1 MCMMRSY
8 MNIRDYLVILIPSRD
23 GRAFVDTVAALCLA
37 AASLKKEPL
46 IVCCDGLTYWDA
58 RNNVMLKLRRT
69 LKDFNIEVEGGDIRG
84 IWCDNDILIQESVA
98 SLAMEMRAADI
109 RGANILGNYKTT
121 WGAGR
126 LANTIMFPNSDGT
139 YRNATDSELDEI
151 LLPDGHIPKGMVG
164 GLGFYYGR
172 IPFDYEY
179 HIEGI
184 YKTEDIVFFL
194 NNDIRPEYVPIKLL
208 HSKQVFL

>member
-58 RNNVMLKLRRT
+58 RNNVIAKLARHLKN
-69 LKDFNIEVEGGDIRG
+69 FNIKHENIIRAL
-84 IWCDNDILIQESVA
+84 WVDNDILIQESVDM
-98 SLAMEMRAADI
+98 LTMHIVWADTNDC
-109 RGANILGNYKTT
+109 NIVANYKTT
-121 WGAGR
+121 WGPGQV
-126 LANTIMFPNSDGT
+126 ANTIMFSNQDGTGT
-139 YRNATDSELDEI
+139 YRNVTDEELEGLSDRTPQI
-151 LLPDGHIPKGMVG
+151 GMVG
-164 GLGFYYGR
+164 GLGFYYGNV
-172 IPFDYEY
+172 PLDYEY
-179 HIEGI
+179 RI
-184 YKTEDIVFFL
+184 YPPYMTEDICFYCDNKVYL
-194 NNDIRPEYVPIKLL
+194 TYLPIKLL